1 MSEEGTGT
9 LQSEGVA
16 ALTRMEEALEL
27 LDRCAASAEIA
38 GHLDLA
44 ICRLR
49 EAIAQAS
56 DGPFGSTTLGTE
68 SHQDEGPQPW

>member
-1 MSEEGTGT
+1 MSEEATGT

-44 ICRLR
+44 VCRLR

-56 DGPFGSTTLGTE
+56 DGTLGSTALGTE
-68 SHQDEGPQPW
+68 PRRSEGPQP